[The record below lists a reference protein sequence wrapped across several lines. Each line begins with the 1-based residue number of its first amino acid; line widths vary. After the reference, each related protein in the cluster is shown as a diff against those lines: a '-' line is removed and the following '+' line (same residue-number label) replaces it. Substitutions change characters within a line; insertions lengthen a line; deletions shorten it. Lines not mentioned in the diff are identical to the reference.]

1 MNVKIGIKVYTN
13 ITHTYKRKIC
23 SKSTK
28 NIGLNSDILDI
39 RVYNNSKYCKKLE
52 IGHHMAWDKDKLK
65 IARWK

>member
-13 ITHTYKRKIC
+13 ITDTYKRKKC

-28 NIGLNSDILDI
+28 NIGLNSNILDI
-39 RVYNNSKYCKKLE
+39 RVYNNSKYCKNWKQAITWHE
-52 IGHHMAWDKDKLK
+52 IDKLK